1 MLEVVCGRSSGGGGA
16 GKRFQS
22 ALRVAASASIV
33 AALTAFI
40 IPAVR
45 PDRPEDELNAL
56 RAACF
61 DSGLDEAFL
70 MMLVRGTLRVAAG
83 SHRSVVRLSWCFF
96 LGGVVGGSLSL
107 LRARALSLPLSLSLS
122 LS

>member
-70 MMLVRGTLRVAAG
+70 MMLVRGTLRDVC
-83 SHRSVVRLSWCFF
+83 SSIVFF
-96 LGGVVGGSLSL
+96 L
-107 LRARALSLPLSLSLS
+107 LSLS
-122 LS
+122 